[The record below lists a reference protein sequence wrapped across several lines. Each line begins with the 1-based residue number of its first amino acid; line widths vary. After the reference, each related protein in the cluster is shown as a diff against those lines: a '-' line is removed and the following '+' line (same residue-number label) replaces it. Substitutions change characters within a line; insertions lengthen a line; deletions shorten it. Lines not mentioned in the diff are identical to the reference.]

1 MWLDVGLE
9 AGSILAHVSQS
20 TIHTIALSATAWG
33 QDGFRDAERI
43 ILNHYIICNDTNE
56 ALRFGQ
62 VCVCRWELFASIL
75 PNTNRRN
82 RNIPPPRI
90 VTRNICHSYRCL
102 LPTALSI
109 LKYCDPSVFP
119 SRSPIWC
126 HSRRL
131 EFVFETIAYRR
142 GGENPSFSRTR
153 CE

>member
-56 ALRFGQ
+56 TLRFGQ
-62 VCVCRWELFASIL
+62 VCVCRCEPFASIL
-75 PNTNRRN
+75 PNTSRRKT
-82 RNIPPPRI
+82 PPTPYSGAKYLSFFALL
-90 VTRNICHSYRCL
+90 VTC
-102 LPTALSI
+102 SI
-109 LKYCDPSVFP
+109 IIMKYCVLSVFP
-119 SRSPIWC
+119 IRFTIWC

-131 EFVFETIAYRR
+131 EFVLI
-142 GGENPSFSRTR
+142 
-153 CE
+153 